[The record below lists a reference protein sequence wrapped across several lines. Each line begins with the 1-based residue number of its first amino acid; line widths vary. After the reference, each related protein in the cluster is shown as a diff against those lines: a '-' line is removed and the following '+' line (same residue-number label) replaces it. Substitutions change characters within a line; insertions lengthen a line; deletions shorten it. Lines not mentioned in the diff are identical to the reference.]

1 MDVSRAKKVPLLLV
15 TLQRLHFWLSVIV
28 DRSPLRQD
36 NPKHVRSLISGSTL
50 DKDRIISESY
60 TSPHPYVGIKS
71 PGHVHHMVGVVL
83 LVPFK
88 TNGEIT

>member
-1 MDVSRAKKVPLLLV
+1 MLV

-36 NPKHVRSLISGSTL
+36 NPKHVPSLISGSTL

-60 TSPHPYVGIKS
+60 TSLHPYVGIRS
-71 PGHVHHMVGVVL
+71 PGHTRRMVSVVL

-88 TNGEIT
+88 TYGERT